1 MSFWSFRGLTL
12 ASALVAA
19 AAFAPGAAS
28 AQSLKAGVLQ
38 CHVSGGVGM
47 ILMSNQSLDCVF
59 KSKAG
64 APSQHYI
71 GRLTNVGANIG
82 ISGPGRMVW
91 AVLAA
96 TRDIAPGALAGDFVG
111 AQGQVAVGAG
121 AGGAVLVGGSN
132 NAISLQPISV
142 SVGTGLNL
150 NAGVGAVNLQYMP
163 VTPAPPFPR
172 LPSTAW

>member
-19 AAFAPGAAS
+19 AAFAPGVAS

-47 ILMSNQSLDCVF
+47 ILMSNQSVDCVF
-59 KSKAG
+59 KSRAG

-82 ISGPGRMVW
+82 ISGPSRMVW
-91 AVLAA
+91 AVSEASSC
-96 TRDIAPGALAGDFVG
+96 TE
-111 AQGQVAVGAG
+111 
-121 AGGAVLVGGSN
+121 
-132 NAISLQPISV
+132 
-142 SVGTGLNL
+142 
-150 NAGVGAVNLQYMP
+150 
-163 VTPAPPFPR
+163 
-172 LPSTAW
+172 

>member
-1 MSFWSFRGLTL
+1 
-12 ASALVAA
+12 
-19 AAFAPGAAS
+19 
-28 AQSLKAGVLQ
+28 
-38 CHVSGGVGM
+38 
-47 ILMSNQSLDCVF
+47 
-59 KSKAG
+59 
-64 APSQHYI
+64 
-71 GRLTNVGANIG
+71 
-82 ISGPGRMVW
+82 MVW

-96 TRDIAPGALAGDFVG
+96 TKDVAPGALAGDFVG

-132 NAISLQPISV
+132 QSISLQPISV

-150 NAGVGAVNLQYMP
+150 NAGIGALNLQFMP

>member
-96 TRDIAPGALAGDFVG
+96 TRDIAPGALAGEFVG
-111 AQGQVAVGAG
+111 AQGQIAVGAG

-132 NAISLQPISV
+132 HAISLQPISA
-142 SVGTGLNL
+142 STF
-150 NAGVGAVNLQYMP
+150 P
-163 VTPAPPFPR
+163 PALAMSACNICR
-172 LPSTAW
+172 